1 MRPRTA
7 IQAAAIVLLA
17 AAAQAH
23 VHTMPGGRVADAG
36 WIEKN
41 HSDCC
46 GEDDCF
52 PIPRTDL
59 ELVKRGW
66 GYGWQVRGHP
76 NTIPEGDVI
85 PSQDGQY
92 WKCVMPDWDGTGPHV
107 RCLFMPG
114 AGV

>member
-1 MRPRTA
+1 MRSLIAVP
-7 IQAAAIVLLA
+7 LLA
-17 AAAQAH
+17 ALALAAAGILSMAPAH
-23 VHTMPGGRVADAG
+23 DRPGADAG

-59 ELVKRGW
+59 ELVKRG
-66 GYGWQVRGHP
+66 GRYGWQVKGHP
-76 NTIPEGDVI
+76 NTIPEREAI
-85 PSQDGQY
+85 PSEDGRY